1 VVKRS
6 FAIRT
11 AVAFLLISLL
21 ASTSGCF
28 DVHTARRIF
37 YPPTDDTIVMKS
49 ETIAQARYDYMGPVD
64 TVGVVRIGAAEF
76 HREIDNFII
85 ADGGGNLYLWVQAHF
100 FQDSGNNIPFQRY
113 INVTLSYIPSE
124 GDQEVNVYSSYAS
137 SQDSEVNVA
146 EQLGNVIDPE
156 PGLWS
161 LKVEGVGTATV
172 SGGVT
177 SYDSFKVTVNGVYS
191 SDSYNNNAPG
201 EDEGAF

>member
-1 VVKRS
+1 MRPM
-6 FAIRT
+6 AIH
-11 AVAFLLISLL
+11 AVVAFLLIAMV

-37 YPPTDDTIVMKS
+37 YPPPDDTIEMMS
-49 ETIAQARYDYMGPVD
+49 GTIAQVRYDFKGPVD
-64 TVGVVRIGAAEF
+64 TVGAVRIGAAEF
-76 HREIDNFII
+76 HREIDNFKI
-85 ADGGGNLYLWVQAHF
+85 ADGGGNLYIWVQAHF
-100 FQDSGNNIPFQRY
+100 FQDSGNHIPFQRY

-124 GDQEVNVYSSYAS
+124 GDQEVKVYSSYAS
-137 SQDSEVNVA
+137 SPDSEVNIA
-146 EQLGNVIDPE
+146 EGLGNVIDPE

-177 SYDSFKVTVNGVYS
+177 SYDWFKVTVNGVYS

-201 EDEGAF
+201 EDEEAP